1 MEFQTPYNRTK
12 KQLDP
17 GGGPIIVELAGY
29 IPVQRRIK
37 EMMDAG
43 RRLVEHRT
51 AEAYY
56 HYSTGQD
63 PDLDFWD
70 PTLEKGYDAA
80 DATQDAM
87 AVKARLRAQE
97 RAAEASKKE
106 SEGNPSETPEIPP
119 AEGIKDK

>member
-1 MEFQTPYNRTK
+1 
-12 KQLDP
+12 
-17 GGGPIIVELAGY
+17 
-29 IPVQRRIK
+29 
-37 EMMDAG
+37 MMDAG

-70 PTLEKGYDAA
+70 PTLEKGYDPA

-87 AVKARLRAQE
+87 SVKARLRAQE
-97 RAAEASKKE
+97 RAAEALKKE
-106 SEGNPSETPEIPP
+106 SEGKPTETPETPP